1 VKNRKT
7 ASLDKKGKGVICKVE
22 EPENMPVDE
31 NGNRADIVMDAASTI
46 SRMNLGRLYEQHMAS
61 ALRDVTQNVR
71 MLFGFERLKPTSI
84 KAENLLDSFPIQKI
98 EEAHQY
104 VLGFYNLI
112 SEKQYNFYS
121 KLTDPKQI
129 AEHIC
134 DIISDHVYA
143 YIPIDKQISS
153 KDIVKRIENSI
164 YKPVYGKITYR
175 GNSGEVVLTERNV
188 RIAPLYMMLLEK
200 IADDW
205 TAVATGNLQL
215 HGLLAQVNRREKHSR
230 PHRNTPVRT
239 IGETEGRLF
248 VGYCGREAVAEM
260 LDRSGN
266 PLVQR
271 HMTRN
276 ILEANRPTNI
286 NEIVDRNLV
295 NYGNTKSVQI
305 INHMFTC
312 MGFKTKYVPE

>member
-1 VKNRKT
+1 M
-7 ASLDKKGKGVICKVE
+7 DKKGKGVIVKVE

-46 SRMNLGRLYEQHMAS
+46 SRMNLGRLYEQHMS
-61 ALRDVTQNVR
+61 ATLRDVTQNVR
-71 MLFGFERLKPTSI
+71 KTFNFPPHVPTSI
-84 KAENLLDSFPIQKI
+84 STEKLISTYPVEKI
-98 EEAHQY
+98 EEAHAY
-104 VLGFYNLI
+104 VVGLYKLISNKQFDFYN
-112 SEKQYNFYS
+112 
-121 KLTDPKQI
+121 KLSTIEFKAQHV
-129 AEHIC
+129 AT
-134 DIISDHVYA
+134 IISDHAYA
-143 YIPIDKQISS
+143 YIAIDKEVSS
-153 KDIVKRIENSI
+153 KEIVKRIEASV

-175 GNSGEVVLTERNV
+175 GNSGEVVTTDRKV

-205 TAVATGNLQL
+205 TAVSTGNLQL

-248 VGYCGREAVAEM
+248 VGYCGREAIAEM

-276 ILEANRPTNI
+276 ILEAEKPSDI
-286 NEIVDRNLV
+286 PEIVDRNLV

-312 MGFKTKYVPE
+312 TGFKTKYVDE